1 MPHQLIRPCNL
12 SYSPY
17 LRPNA
22 GVCRF
27 FRRGYHQRHFSK
39 ASIIVFKCAN
49 SYKLPHVSFN
59 ASSRIIPIDP
69 RRRQSSL
76 AIGETSPEPAPENP
90 GRRLVNTQVLLV
102 ECADRRG
109 LVHAI
114 TGVLLKHGVN
124 VVANQEFVERP
135 AARFFMRT
143 EFDGAVDAGQLATE
157 LRPALPA
164 GANVQLSSLKPKR
177 IVVLASREHHC
188 LGDILIR
195 HLFGDINAEVL
206 GVVSNH
212 AMLQPLVTRFGLPFH
227 HLSHE
232 SLTREAHEAEMLRV
246 IEHLRPDYLVL
257 AKYMRILTPGFVRHF
272 PARIVNIHHSFLP
285 AFAGARP
292 YQQAFDRGVK
302 VIGATAH
309 FVTEKLDE
317 GPIIV
322 QQVIPAD
329 HTHTAQALARA
340 GRDVE
345 QMVLARALRVL
356 FEDRVFL
363 CGNRTVIFD

>member
-1 MPHQLIRPCNL
+1 M
-12 SYSPY
+12 S
-17 LRPNA
+17 A
-22 GVCRF
+22 
-27 FRRGYHQRHFSK
+27 
-39 ASIIVFKCAN
+39 
-49 SYKLPHVSFN
+49 
-59 ASSRIIPIDP
+59 
-69 RRRQSSL
+69 
-76 AIGETSPEPAPENP
+76 
-90 GRRLVNTQVLLV
+90 QVLLV
-102 ECADRRG
+102 ECDDRRG

-124 VVANQEFVERP
+124 VVGNQEFVDG
-135 AARFFMRT
+135 ASARFFMRT
-143 EFDGAVDAGQLATE
+143 NFDGAADARRLESDVRAV
-157 LRPALPA
+157 LPA
-164 GANVQLSSLKPKR
+164 AALVRLSDLTPKR
-177 IVVLASREHHC
+177 IVVLVSKEHHC

-195 HLFGDINAEVL
+195 HAFGELNAQVLAVL
-206 GVVSNH
+206 GNH
-212 AMLQPLVTRFGLPFH
+212 SGLQPLVAKFDLPFH
-227 HLSHE
+227 FLSHE
-232 SLTREAHEAEMLRV
+232 SLTREEHEAELLKV
-246 IEHLRPDYLVL
+246 IERHQPDYLVL
-257 AKYMRILTPGFVRHF
+257 AKYMRVLTPDFVRRF

-322 QQVIPAD
+322 QQVMPVD
-329 HTHTAQALARA
+329 HTHTARDLAQA

-345 QMVLARALRVL
+345 QMVLARALRLV